1 MIQKAIISTGPFSIN
16 SDSEDWYTRKKQAP
30 LWSQSQKCRLRR
42 KTNEIVSFA
51 VPVLAVIRAQQDW
64 SALLPSPVIKA
75 RPPSIRLELR
85 GTQTRVCK
93 GTEEKAASREKR
105 VIGLFGSSF
114 LCLSS
119 APGLWP
125 IYLWTVAER
134 GLLSHSPSPS
144 AVLLL

>member
-16 SDSEDWYTRKKQAP
+16 SNSEDWYTRKKQAHV
-30 LWSQSQKCRLRR
+30 WSQSQKCRLRR

-51 VPVLAVIRAQQDW
+51 VPVRAAISAQQDW
-64 SALLPSPVIKA
+64 LALLPSPVIKA
-75 RPPSIRLELR
+75 RPSMCLELR
-85 GTQTRVCK
+85 GRQTRVCK
-93 GTEEKAASREKR
+93 GSEERGASRRKE
-105 VIGLFGSSF
+105 SSASSAF
-114 LCLSS
+114 LCFSS

-134 GLLSHSPSPS
+134 GLISRSPSPS